1 MTLTVKQLYKSFKNR
16 PYVLLRFE
24 SGHLMGV
31 NAKVAKLAYKRF
43 NQKKSLLTKIVSY
56 RECSFLQYIN
66 HKHPFIK

>member
-1 MTLTVKQLYKSFKNR
+1 MTLTVKQLYKAFKNR

-43 NQKKSLLTKIVSY
+43 KQRKSLFTQIVSY
-56 RECSFLQYIN
+56 RECSFIEYIN
-66 HKHPFIK
+66 HKHRFIQ